1 MALPVVYAQHELAG
15 SLRQGHPWVYRN
27 RLTQE
32 PHLPSGTWVQ
42 VRCGSFQ
49 AYGLW
54 DAESPIAVRVF
65 SWHRVPD
72 AAWLAERVRLAWD
85 LRAPIREGR
94 TSAYRWVYGEGDGIP
109 GVVVDLYNDYAVVEL
124 YARSLRTVL
133 DWLVAGLIACHHLKG
148 ILLRG
153 EQVERLWGRE
163 TPRDLI
169 VEENGLRL
177 HVDLYAGQKTGL
189 YLDHRENRQYL
200 EAWCAGRRVLNCFAY
215 TGAFALYAIRGGA
228 SEVTNIDVA
237 APCAAET
244 HRNLQLNGF
253 EPDDHPYTIGDC
265 FDLLDE
271 YAAEGQRFD
280 LVILDPPSL
289 ARSRKSLHAALRA
302 YVRLNQAALRCLS
315 TGGLLAAASC
325 TSQVSADAFRG
336 VLADA
341 AHLAGRRLVV
351 VHEAG
356 HALDHPVPAHFPEG
370 RYLKFVLAKVGD
382 VA

>member
-1 MALPVVYAQHELAG
+1 MALPVVYARHELGG
-15 SLRQGHPWVYRN
+15 SLRLGHPWVYRN

-32 PHLPSGTWVQ
+32 LHLPSGTWVQ
-42 VRCGSFQ
+42 VQCGSFH

-54 DAESPIAVRVF
+54 DAESPIAVRIF
-65 SWHRVPD
+65 SWQRVPD
-72 AAWLAERVRLAWD
+72 AAWFAERVRLAWD

-109 GVVVDLYNDYAVVEL
+109 GVVVDLYNDYAVIEL
-124 YARSLRTVL
+124 YASSLRTVL
-133 DWLVAGLIACHHLKG
+133 DWLVEGLTACRHLKG

-153 EQVERLWGRE
+153 ERVERLWGRV

-177 HVDLYAGQKTGL
+177 RVDLYSGQKTGL

-200 EAWCAGRRVLNCFAY
+200 EAWCTGRRVLNCFAY

-228 SEVTNIDVA
+228 REVINVDLA
-237 APCAAET
+237 APCAGET
-244 HRNLQLNGF
+244 RRNLELNGF
-253 EPDDHPYTIGDC
+253 EPEAHPFVIGDC
-265 FDLLDE
+265 FDLLDQ

-302 YVRLNQAALRCLS
+302 YVRLNQAALRCLPA
-315 TGGLLAAASC
+315 GGLLAAASC

-341 AHLAGRRLVV
+341 AHQAGRRLLVI
-351 VHEAG
+351 HEAG
-356 HALDHPVPAHFPEG
+356 HALDHPVPAQFPEG

>member
-1 MALPVVYAQHELAG
+1 MGLPVVYAQRELAG

-42 VRCGSFQ
+42 VQCGSFQ

-65 SWHRVPD
+65 SWRRVPD
-72 AAWLAERVRLAWD
+72 DAWFAERIRLAWD

-124 YARSLRTVL
+124 YANSLHTAL
-133 DWLVAGLIACHHLKG
+133 DWVVDGLKACCRLKG
-148 ILLRG
+148 VLLRG
-153 EQVERLWGRE
+153 EPVQRLWGRGA
-163 TPRDLI
+163 PRDLV

-177 HVDLYAGQKTGL
+177 RVDLLAGQKTGL

-200 EAWCAGRRVLNCFAY
+200 ETWCAGKRVLNCFAY
-215 TGAFALYAIRGGA
+215 TGAFALYAVRGGA
-228 SEVTNIDVA
+228 NEVINADVA
-237 APCAAET
+237 APCAGEAYQ
-244 HRNLQLNGF
+244 NLALNGF
-253 EPDDHPYTIGDC
+253 DPDAHLFVIADC
-265 FDLLDE
+265 FDLLE
-271 YAAEGQRFD
+271 QYAAEGQRFD

-289 ARSRKSLHAALRA
+289 ARSKKNLHAALRA
-302 YVRLNQAALRCLS
+302 YARLNQAALRCLP
-315 TGGLLAAASC
+315 TGGLLATASC
-325 TSQVSADAFRG
+325 TSQVSAEAFRE

-341 AHLAGRRLVV
+341 ARQAGRRLLVI
-351 VHEAG
+351 HEAG
-356 HALDHPVPAHFPEG
+356 HALDHPVLAHFPEG
-370 RYLKFVLAKVGD
+370 RYLKFVLARVGD
-382 VA
+382 IV

>member
-1 MALPVVYAQHELAG
+1 MALPMVYAQHELAG
-15 SLRQGHPWVYRN
+15 SLRHGHPWVYRN

-54 DAESPIAVRVF
+54 DAESPIAVRIF
-65 SWHRVPD
+65 SWHRLPD
-72 AAWLAERVRLAWD
+72 AAWFAERVGLAWD

-133 DWLVAGLIACHHLKG
+133 DWLVDGLMACRPLKG

-163 TPRDLI
+163 TPRDLV

-253 EPDDHPYTIGDC
+253 EPEAHPYVIGDC

-302 YVRLNQAALRCLS
+302 YVRLNHAALRCLP

-341 AHLAGRRLVV
+341 AHLAGRRLLV

-370 RYLKFVLAKVGD
+370 RYLKFVLAKVVD